1 MDNIIQSDE
10 LWKYASDQV
19 AVDFL
24 ELIQLTTRRC
34 RKLNEE
40 TRLKFY
46 FQQLEIIENFRLRMN
61 QIFDDTQSH
70 EKICSILNTVQ
81 CIHSSIADWDDISP
95 YNKILNSNPDFQTK
109 HDDAVRN
116 LQNLSQNIIRILIYN
131 AVDSDVW

>member
-1 MDNIIQSDE
+1 MILRVTKSTYNSHRNSHSVCNLD
-10 LWKYASDQV
+10 
-19 AVDFL
+19 
-24 ELIQLTTRRC
+24 LI
-34 RKLNEE
+34 
-40 TRLKFY
+40 
-46 FQQLEIIENFRLRMN
+46 FR
-61 QIFDDTQSH
+61 
-70 EKICSILNTVQ
+70 ICSILNTVQ

>member
-1 MDNIIQSDE
+1 MINRETKNI
-10 LWKYASDQV
+10 
-19 AVDFL
+19 
-24 ELIQLTTRRC
+24 
-34 RKLNEE
+34 
-40 TRLKFY
+40 
-46 FQQLEIIENFRLRMN
+46 FR
-61 QIFDDTQSH
+61 
-70 EKICSILNTVQ
+70 ICSILNTVQ

>member
-1 MDNIIQSDE
+1 MKGYNVYGIKELFLRMDNIIQSDE
-10 LWKYASDQV
+10 LWKYSSDQV

-70 EKICSILNTVQ
+70 EK
-81 CIHSSIADWDDISP
+81 
-95 YNKILNSNPDFQTK
+95 
-109 HDDAVRN
+109 
-116 LQNLSQNIIRILIYN
+116 
-131 AVDSDVW
+131 

>member
-1 MDNIIQSDE
+1 MSIDGSKLNLFQPHKRTFQVLLLTDTKCILRMDNIIQSDE

-70 EKICSILNTVQ
+70 EK
-81 CIHSSIADWDDISP
+81 
-95 YNKILNSNPDFQTK
+95 YE
-109 HDDAVRN
+109 R
-116 LQNLSQNIIRILIYN
+116 
-131 AVDSDVW
+131 

>member
-34 RKLNEE
+34 RKLNEK

-70 EKICSILNTVQ
+70 EK
-81 CIHSSIADWDDISP
+81 
-95 YNKILNSNPDFQTK
+95 YE
-109 HDDAVRN
+109 
-116 LQNLSQNIIRILIYN
+116 
-131 AVDSDVW
+131 